1 MEITTPAYQLPYPA
15 TEFEALLILANNA
28 NKLSIT
34 AESHAQ
40 MSIMLYDEV
49 YDKILPQLADDKT
62 LIFQSVKTAGQ
73 TMISTAESALLA
85 RRSELEILQ
94 SISQKAHTTLTFQ
107 QEKIV
112 SIKNQLEELENQAA
126 NLRARI
132 NQSTDQALLNK
143 IPSDDSNKLL
153 TLLETIGIQQNL
165 LQSIADLQKL
175 TQANIDY
182 FGSAINAIKERINKI
197 EEQSLANGERINRL
211 EQSFGIN
218 ELSNEETITQ
228 TPITPPVTQPIVS
241 SDEDMAKDE
250 QEEEPAKKKKR
261 RKSGSLI
268 WSYIKIIL
276 IALVIAFAVRFFVID
291 ITHVEGL
298 SMYPTLNDSDNLL
311 NAKALYLFT
320 EPERGDIVVFDAP
333 DAPGEDYVKRIIGL
347 PNEEITISRG
357 MVYIDGKLLNE
368 PYLVSS
374 YTEGEI
380 RTEIPEGFYF
390 VMGDNRDISR
400 DSRTDDVGLIS
411 FDQINGKSILRIYPF
426 ESFGIIE

>member
-1 MEITTPAYQLPYPA
+1 M
-15 TEFEALLILANNA
+15 
-28 NKLSIT
+28 
-34 AESHAQ
+34 
-40 MSIMLYDEV
+40 
-49 YDKILPQLADDKT
+49 
-62 LIFQSVKTAGQ
+62 
-73 TMISTAESALLA
+73 A

-153 TLLETIGIQQNL
+153 TLLETIGNQQNL

-218 ELSNEETITQ
+218 ELSNEEMITQ

-241 SDEDMAKDE
+241 SDEDMAKDGL
-250 QEEEPAKKKKR
+250 EEEPTKKKKR
-261 RKSGSLI
+261 RKSGLLI